1 MDGIQIIK
9 KKLIIYVFL
18 SSGDDSSNFLLPFSN
33 CHESTHSVL
42 GFLQYFLALGY
53 KINSKAHYC
62 FFLKNKTRTKKDSL
76 YNDHFRLL
84 FCFVFF
90 FRPPCWPKSLNPNL
104 LKFLTQ

>member
-18 SSGDDSSNFLLPFSN
+18 SSGDDSSNFLLLFSN
-33 CHESTHSVL
+33 CHKSTHSVL

-84 FCFVFF
+84 FCFVLFF
-90 FRPPCWPKSLNPNL
+90 SFGLPVGQSH
-104 LKFLTQ
+104 